1 MSLEVRRL
9 IYKQD
14 KKGDYNNKLK
24 LLVVEIDLSNS
35 IQKYF
40 IHTLISL
47 DFETAYSRYEALESI
62 QKFGAVKPIEEAIGG
77 ELYMRYFNQNELEG
91 EDDEA
96 QGVNNVLFLDAY
108 LSKDIKLNI
117 GGYINKV
124 LASKDE
130 MAIKEIREMEYG
142 IYFF

>member
-1 MSLEVRRL
+1 
-9 IYKQD
+9 
-14 KKGDYNNKLK
+14 
-24 LLVVEIDLSNS
+24 
-35 IQKYF
+35 
-40 IHTLISL
+40 
-47 DFETAYSRYEALESI
+47 
-62 QKFGAVKPIEEAIGG
+62 
-77 ELYMRYFNQNELEG
+77 MRYFNQNQLEG
-91 EDDEA
+91 EYDEA

-117 GGYINKV
+117 GEYINKV